1 MIGCSEH
8 SNATLKFTNRR
19 FSPSKISNTDKGGLT
34 RTTEHAGKDIVD
46 GNAKTDVSNRKDPG
60 LFCGETEQPQTFI
73 SETSFV
79 KVLFHTDNFTD
90 QTYFSFDSRAEQQ
103 FEVYLRYGQHPE
115 LYPNRRGE
123 VVSGSYCE
131 RVFRDCRLQTCYVQS
146 PAYPGVYPRGLHCR
160 YHLNTRL
167 PFIKLYIENEEFNI
181 DGQRCENIMTCP
193 MRPISSGA
201 QHCPYDYI
209 KIYDGKDEGSPV
221 IGTFPYSIIGTS
233 EDLFVE
239 FVSSAAGPLLNTGF
253 HFNVGNWPGHVET
266 AGSRNGT
273 CDWVL
278 SSEDLATSGDSEG
291 IFLSV
296 AHWYPPHTSCT
307 YLMQGRKDEVVR
319 LYFPRINRIE
329 SPIQLFDGDCG
340 ESLTLY
346 DASWPDDS
354 RIIKTF
360 CDTFSR
366 AMEKHDFVSTG
377 NALFVR
383 FESKTGSYS
392 GAIEKHDFVSTETL
406 SSLQGYGDTLRRDS
420 RGVSDLF
427 VRFES
432 KTVSY
437 SGSSLYYWAH
447 YDFFNNTRYG
457 ERVPATA
464 CDEVFPS
471 WKSSKGWFRSPLN
484 TLVYK
489 RSDPTEDVKCL
500 YRFVTDKRLFARVI
514 LTIEAINFKDH
525 PYNAVPCTEC
535 WEDRVDKLLIWEPP
549 QPGANTTLSATITA
563 SPGTGVCLCKGGG
576 ENLNLL
582 LLVDSAHAASSYFK
596 HPTPLFEARY
606 EFVHGPL
613 CGPPLIPPTTDG
625 ELHFPYYEAL
635 GYVEPPKSIQC
646 IWELRVNRER
656 DLWLHFDKIKF
667 ASRACEDGRLELFL
681 AGRVEPFLSVCGENV
696 SALKDMPILQAAEL
710 LPQTPTS
717 VTTPT
722 SFSSQSSME
731 PPTVKIQFMGSV
743 TPARAAFKIAWTELF
758 HLPRNA
764 DGTLMTSRLTEP
776 GDSSVGTDGVEGCE
790 FMCPGDSGLCIPLRL
805 VCNGVINCPNV
816 TAVAAAYSGVSEG
829 GQGTGEGMV
838 GVVGSDESPELCER
852 AETDAVNWL
861 AIGLGAAG
869 GAVLAITCLVV
880 LCRACC
886 HKSASDDD
894 IDVPY

>member
-1 MIGCSEH
+1 MGWGG
-8 SNATLKFTNRR
+8 
-19 FSPSKISNTDKGGLT
+19 KG
-34 RTTEHAGKDIVD
+34 
-46 GNAKTDVSNRKDPG
+46 
-60 LFCGETEQPQTFI
+60 
-73 SETSFV
+73 
-79 KVLFHTDNFTD
+79 
-90 QTYFSFDSRAEQQ
+90 
-103 FEVYLRYGQHPE
+103 
-115 LYPNRRGE
+115 RG
-123 VVSGSYCE
+123 
-131 RVFRDCRLQTCYVQS
+131 
-146 PAYPGVYPRGLHCR
+146 
-160 YHLNTRL
+160 
-167 PFIKLYIENEEFNI
+167 
-181 DGQRCENIMTCP
+181 
-193 MRPISSGA
+193 
-201 QHCPYDYI
+201 
-209 KIYDGKDEGSPV
+209 DEGRWDG
-221 IGTFPYSIIGTS
+221 IGWEMRGKMR
-233 EDLFVE
+233 
-239 FVSSAAGPLLNTGF
+239 
-253 HFNVGNWPGHVET
+253 
-266 AGSRNGT
+266 RNNG
-273 CDWVL
+273 
-278 SSEDLATSGDSEG
+278 
-291 IFLSV
+291 
-296 AHWYPPHTSCT
+296 
-307 YLMQGRKDEVVR
+307 
-319 LYFPRINRIE
+319 INRIE

-392 GAIEKHDFVSTETL
+392 GAMEKHDFVSTRSVLRPTRRH
-406 SSLQGYGDTLRRDS
+406 LQPEFSPLPSPLTHFFFKFGDKYLNHYLIS
-420 RGVSDLF
+420 EEIFLK
-427 VRFES
+427 FEDR
-432 KTVSY
+432 
-437 SGSSLYYWAH
+437 SSLYYWAH

-500 YRFVTDKRLFARVI
+500 YRFVTDKRIFARVI

-525 PYNAVPCTEC
+525 PYNAVPCAEC

-549 QPGANTTLSATITA
+549 QPGANTTLSASITA
-563 SPGTGVCLCKGGG
+563 SPGTGVCLCKGGGTTSQQPTPPPLPIGTRRPQLAQPVTVVSQG

-710 LPQTPTS
+710 LPQAPTS

-731 PPTVKIQFMGSV
+731 PPTVKIQFTGTV

-852 AETDAVNWL
+852 AEADAVNWL